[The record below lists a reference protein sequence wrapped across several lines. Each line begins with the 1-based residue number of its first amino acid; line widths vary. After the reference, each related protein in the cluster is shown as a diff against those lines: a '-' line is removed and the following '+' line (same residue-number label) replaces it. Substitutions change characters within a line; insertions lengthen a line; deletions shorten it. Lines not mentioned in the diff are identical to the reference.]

1 MCSMGKG
8 IYEGKVVMTKYCE
21 TCDYLLDDRG
31 HCGECLMEDNN
42 YNNIDKPFHYNQAGI
57 ECIDYIKQVLG
68 KEGFI
73 AYCRGNVMKYNHR
86 AFYKGNPTEDM
97 AKAEQYLQWAN
108 ETLKE
113 IHK

>member
-1 MCSMGKG
+1 MH
-8 IYEGKVVMTKYCE
+8 YCDE
-21 TCDYLLDDRG
+21 CDYLLDNDG
-31 HCGECLMEDNN
+31 ICGECSIPDQ
-42 YNNIDKPFHYNQAGI
+42 YNNIDKPFHYNQADGI

>member
-1 MCSMGKG
+1 MH
-8 IYEGKVVMTKYCE
+8 YCNE
-21 TCDYLLDDRG
+21 CDYLLDNDG
-31 HCGECLMEDNN
+31 ICSECSIPYQ
-42 YNNIDKPFHYNQAGI
+42 YNNIDNPYHYNQAGI
-57 ECIDYIKQVLG
+57 ECIDYIKQILG

-73 AYCRGNVMKYNHR
+73 SYCRGNVMKYNHR

-97 AKAEQYLQWAN
+97 AKAEQYLEWAN

>member
-1 MCSMGKG
+1 
-8 IYEGKVVMTKYCE
+8 MTGGEYCD
-21 TCDYLLDDRG
+21 TCDNLLDDRG
-31 HCGECLMEDNN
+31 HCGECSFDAVG
-42 YNNIDKPFHYNQAGI
+42 KPFHYNHSGGV

-97 AKAEQYLQWAN
+97 KKAEAYLKWAN
-108 ETLKE
+108 ETLEE

>member
-1 MCSMGKG
+1 MICF
-8 IYEGKVVMTKYCE
+8 ECE
-21 TCDYLLDDRG
+21 TLLDDDG
-31 HCGECLMEDNN
+31 VCGECSIPEQ
-42 YNNIDKPFHYNQAGI
+42 YNNVDKPFHYNQSGI
-57 ECIDYIKQVLG
+57 ECIEYIKQVLG
-68 KEGFI
+68 LEGFI

-97 AKAEQYLQWAN
+97 AKAEQYLKWAN

>member
-1 MCSMGKG
+1 MRYG
-8 IYEGKVVMTKYCE
+8 EYCD
-21 TCDYLLDDRG
+21 TCDCLLDDRG
-31 HCGECLMEDNN
+31 HCGECLMTDN
-42 YNNIDKPFHYNQAGI
+42 YNNIDKPFHYNQAGV

-97 AKAEQYLQWAN
+97 AKAEQYLKWAN